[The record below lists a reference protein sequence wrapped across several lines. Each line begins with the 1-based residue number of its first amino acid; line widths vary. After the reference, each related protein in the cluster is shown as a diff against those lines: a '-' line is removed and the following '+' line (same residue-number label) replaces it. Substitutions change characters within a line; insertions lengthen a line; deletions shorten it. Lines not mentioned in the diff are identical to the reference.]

1 MAKLE
6 RLLFD
11 LIETVSL
18 DGHHE
23 DFAHALTAQI
33 VRALAQPL
41 RIAAAATLRLNR
53 ARYEPDFTLGA
64 PLWKGLDGQLSAR
77 TVQRRLD
84 GQLWLIQRGIHNTA
98 ATDAPGDV
106 PANAPAWLDLIL
118 IPIDRSLDTLLAL
131 MTDSLAGEE
140 GHTREFAFQDMA
152 QLLRLFVDR
161 HHQRERLQEILTLAD
176 QQQLSLLPLQLPQ
189 IAGYRL
195 AASCVPAEEVGG
207 DYYQAYPLSYTAGGF
222 AVADAKGKGF
232 EAAMQVTGL
241 HAALRAV
248 NEMPFKLNHK
258 VGLLNR
264 SMIQSGELRN
274 LISLF
279 LAEWDSEGRLL
290 YVNCSH
296 PPPFLMRADGGVTEL
311 GEGGRF
317 LGLDASSTY
326 RFGIA
331 ELQSG
336 DTIVA
341 YTDGWTELFNEEG
354 EEFGAQRLRECL
366 EQHRSEPLEAI
377 MAALQSA
384 ADAFRGDLPFD
395 DDRTLFLLRKE

>member
-1 MAKLE
+1 
-6 RLLFD
+6 
-11 LIETVSL
+11 
-18 DGHHE
+18 
-23 DFAHALTAQI
+23 
-33 VRALAQPL
+33 
-41 RIAAAATLRLNR
+41 
-53 ARYEPDFTLGA
+53 
-64 PLWKGLDGQLSAR
+64 
-77 TVQRRLD
+77 
-84 GQLWLIQRGIHNTA
+84 
-98 ATDAPGDV
+98 
-106 PANAPAWLDLIL
+106 
-118 IPIDRSLDTLLAL
+118 
-131 MTDSLAGEE
+131 
-140 GHTREFAFQDMA
+140 
-152 QLLRLFVDR
+152 
-161 HHQRERLQEILTLAD
+161 
-176 QQQLSLLPLQLPQ
+176 
-189 IAGYRL
+189 
-195 AASCVPAEEVGG
+195 
-207 DYYQAYPLSYTAGGF
+207 
-222 AVADAKGKGF
+222 
-232 EAAMQVTGL
+232 MQVTGL

-296 PPPFLMRADGGVTEL
+296 PPPFWMRTDGGVTEL

-331 ELQSG
+331 ELQPG

-354 EEFGAQRLRECL
+354 EEFGAQRLRELL

>member
-1 MAKLE
+1 MPKLE

-11 LIETVSL
+11 LIETVSV
-18 DGHHE
+18 DEHPE
-23 DFAHALTAQI
+23 NFAHALTEQI

-41 RIAAAATLRLNR
+41 RIAAAATLRLNGG
-53 ARYEPDFTLGA
+53 RYEAEYTQGTPLGTSN
-64 PLWKGLDGQLSAR
+64 DGQLSAR
-77 TVQRRLD
+77 TVLRRLN
-84 GQLWLIQRGIHNTA
+84 GQLWLVQRGIRTSTGAGA
-98 ATDAPGDV
+98 AGAE
-106 PANAPAWLDLIL
+106 AAPAWFDLIL
-118 IPIDRSLDTLLAL
+118 IPIDRDLTMLLAV

-140 GHTREFAFQDMA
+140 GHERETAFQDLA

-161 HHQRERLQEILTLAD
+161 HHQRARLQEILTLAD
-176 QQQLSLLPLQLPQ
+176 QQQLSLLPPSLPV
-189 IAGYRL
+189 IPGYRM
-195 AASCVPAEEVGG
+195 AAVCVPAEEVGG
-207 DYYQAYPLSYTAGGF
+207 DYYQAYPLTYAVGGF
-222 AVADAKGKGF
+222 AIADAKGKGF

-248 NEMPFKLNHK
+248 NETPFKLVHK
-258 VGLLNR
+258 VGMLNR
-264 SMIQSGELRN
+264 SMIQTGELRN

-279 LAEWDSEGRLL
+279 LAEWDAQGRLL

-296 PPPFLMRADGGVTEL
+296 PPPLWVRASSDVITEL

-317 LGLDASSTY
+317 LGLDPKTQY

-331 ELQSG
+331 ELQPG

-341 YTDGWTELFNEEG
+341 YTDGWSELFNDRG
-354 EEFGAQRLRECL
+354 EEFGPQRLRQVL
-366 EQHRSEPLEAI
+366 DAHRNAPLETI
-377 MAALQSA
+377 MAELQHA